1 MKAETRKALGAAMR
15 REIRATE
22 NHCLRAC
29 QWSWTR
35 RGRVIFKQI
44 EMALRRRLVALA
56 HGMRRAR

>member
-1 MKAETRKALGAAMR
+1 MR